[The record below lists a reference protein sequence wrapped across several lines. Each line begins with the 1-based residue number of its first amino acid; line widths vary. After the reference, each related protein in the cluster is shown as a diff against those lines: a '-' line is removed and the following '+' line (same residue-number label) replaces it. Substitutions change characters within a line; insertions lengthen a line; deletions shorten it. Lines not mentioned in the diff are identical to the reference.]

1 MKQYSTSIAFAFS
14 RLKSKRITDVV
25 ARSVDQ
31 IKLQYVVKNVEQWVF
46 FAHFFFFFMTMFE
59 DHYLNLFTFGRLSA

>member
-14 RLKSKRITDVV
+14 RLKSKRITDFV

-46 FAHFFFFFMTMFE
+46 FAHFFFMTMFD
-59 DHYLNLFTFGRLSA
+59 DHYLNLLTSGRLSV

>member
-1 MKQYSTSIAFAFS
+1 M
-14 RLKSKRITDVV
+14 

-59 DHYLNLFTFGRLSA
+59 DHYLILFTFGRLSV